1 MVVAARR
8 IAVALRSIGLVAAV
22 MWSASAG
29 QLARA
34 DTPADPATL
43 EAKKAALFAQM
54 LQNPSNLDVTFAYAD
69 IAAQLGDNEG
79 AVAALERMLL
89 FNPNLP
95 RVDLE
100 LGVLYYR
107 MGSFE
112 TAQDYFEKAKS
123 FNPPPEVLDRVNEY
137 LGKIHTAEQINQFT
151 GYFFFGAQYQTDA
164 NIAPGSP
171 LIASPIGDVLLSS
184 QFVKSHDIDIFGS
197 GSVLYSYD
205 LGTQNRDAFEVL
217 GTGFGDHYF
226 RFSRLDLDL
235 GEVTAGPRFRFPDT
249 GIPDVQS
256 ASVKPYAIVNEVGLG
271 EAQYFWTY
279 GAGLESTAILFNDL
293 AARAAYEIRVKNF
306 TDAPDRP
313 LSRGLNGDDN
323 LVSLDLT
330 KPIMPGQTLSGQFDY
345 LDQDTR
351 LGFYANKTY
360 AVSLGYRFRYESPIE
375 VLHFPWET
383 VFFGSRSWAFYAQ
396 PDPCCS
402 TSGNPAIFSPS
413 DRHDRH
419 WRYGLTQIFDVTD
432 NVSLVLQ
439 LQRDIL
445 SSNLSIYGY
454 TSDSVLI
461 GTQIRF

>member
-1 MVVAARR
+1 MRRASASTLFASAVFRALLAVVALLWLTSS
-8 IAVALRSIGLVAAV
+8 AVADDAPSDQ
-22 MWSASAG
+22 ASL
-29 QLARA
+29 Q
-34 DTPADPATL
+34 
-43 EAKKAALFAQM
+43 AKKEALFAQM
-54 LQNPSNLDVTFAYAD
+54 LKEPSNLDVTFAYAD
-69 IAAQLGDNEG
+69 VSAQLGDNEG

-184 QFVKSHDIDIFGS
+184 QFVKSHVIDIFG
-197 GSVLYSYD
+197 
-205 LGTQNRDAFEVL
+205 
-217 GTGFGDHYF
+217 TGFADHYL

-293 AARAAYEIRVKNF
+293 AAKAAYEIRVKNF

-396 PDPCCS
+396 PDPCCN
-402 TSGNPAIFSPS
+402 TSSNPAIFSPS
-413 DRHDRH
+413 DRYDRH

-432 NVSLVLQ
+432 RVSLVLQ

-445 SSNLSIYGY
+445 SSNLPIYGY